1 LPGADDLRENLKV
14 AFARPTAPG
23 EVPGRPPS
31 ELDRTIS
38 EEMHKI
44 EIAESQRTFEDHVSR
59 LKEQWQWFTEHET
72 KFTKLRDKRLAHR
85 DVSISGD
92 KYEPTEIEPFE
103 WRLAVE
109 ALGRLIGIVKH
120 LSAILGNESKDF
132 DQLAG
137 FAQQTAEDFRRVS

>member
-1 LPGADDLRENLKV
+1 
-14 AFARPTAPG
+14 
-23 EVPGRPPS
+23 
-31 ELDRTIS
+31 
-38 EEMHKI
+38 MHKI

-72 KFTKLRDKRLAHR
+72 KFTKLRDKRLAHH

-132 DQLAG
+132 DHLQ
-137 FAQQTAEDFRRVS
+137 DC